1 MTRPRFHPLF
11 SEPDGLEGRE
21 EDRALHLC
29 RGCCPGGGKAG
40 SQGAEA
46 HSLPPAPLPSTG
58 DATGRPTPPLPGQ
71 GIPEARAEEQV
82 TAPTDVLVTP
92 APSGTC
98 NSPMRCGW
106 PEPTPGLSHRMHSVQ

>member
-40 SQGAEA
+40 RQGAEA
-46 HSLPPAPLPSTG
+46 HSLPPPLSP
-58 DATGRPTPPLPGQ
+58 PQETPQEDQRLHCLDRGSRRPGQ
-71 GIPEARAEEQV
+71 K
-82 TAPTDVLVTP
+82 
-92 APSGTC
+92 SK
-98 NSPMRCGW
+98 
-106 PEPTPGLSHRMHSVQ
+106 